1 MAGKYGLGSRNE
13 RGNRWVQW
21 CAAHSQ
27 VITNTCFQEHL
38 RRLWT
43 WGSPGGD
50 VKNQIDSDSE
60 MQLSNRK
67 HLTGE
72 KPLIKKNM
80 EGPLILKS
88 EVRAVVA
95 KMRKNKAAGPD
106 EIMTEMIMALDEFG
120 IEKLTEVINEIY
132 DSGEI
137 PEELSKSIFIALPK
151 KPGTIECVL
160 HRTIS
165 LMSHIIKIIL
175 KVVMARSR
183 NRIRPEIGKEQ
194 CGFVDDAGTKTAIWM
209 VRILSERAIEMQ
221 RDLYIRFIDYTKAFD
236 KVQHEE
242 LLKLL
247 QSLDLDGKDTRLI
260 RNLYWDQTACMRVE
274 NELSEFTQIQ
284 RGVRQV
290 SPDLFNLYSEMIL
303 RELEGLQ
310 GFVVGG
316 HNMNNL
322 RYADDTALISDS
334 AEKLQKLLDKV
345 VEESRKKGLTFKKDG
360 MHGCQQKG
368 SKTAIYLAHRK

>member
-1 MAGKYGLGSRNE
+1 
-13 RGNRWVQW
+13 
-21 CAAHSQ
+21 
-27 VITNTCFQEHL
+27 
-38 RRLWT
+38 
-43 WGSPGGD
+43 
-50 VKNQIDSDSE
+50 
-60 MQLSNRK
+60 
-67 HLTGE
+67 
-72 KPLIKKNM
+72 
-80 EGPLILKS
+80 
-88 EVRAVVA
+88 
-95 KMRKNKAAGPD
+95 
-106 EIMTEMIMALDEFG
+106 
-120 IEKLTEVINEIY
+120 
-132 DSGEI
+132 
-137 PEELSKSIFIALPK
+137 
-151 KPGTIECVL
+151 
-160 HRTIS
+160 
-165 LMSHIIKIIL
+165 
-175 KVVMARSR
+175 MARSR

-221 RDLYIRFIDYTKAFD
+221 RDLYICFIDYTKAFD

-260 RNLYWDQTACMRVE
+260 RNLYWDQTAWMRVE

-284 RGVRQV
+284 RGVRQGCAF

-322 RYADDTALISDS
+322 RYADDTALTSDS

-345 VEESRKKGLTFKKDG
+345 VEESRKKGLTINCKKTEC
-360 MHGCQQKG
+360 MVV
-368 SKTAIYLAHRK
+368 SKKAEKPQFI